1 METQFELNIFKA
13 PSIKALK
20 ALYYKSKSYI
30 VEKSNLDNEAAR
42 LVRVS
47 KKYVKL
53 PALRKSLRKTENEL
67 NIFRKTTIE
76 TLKSAYY
83 ESISIV

>member
-13 PSIKALK
+13 PSIKALE
-20 ALYYKSKSYI
+20 ALYYKSKNYI

-53 PALRKSLRKTENEL
+53 PALRKSLKKTENEL

>member
-1 METQFELNIFKA
+1 MKTQHELKIFKA
-13 PSIKALK
+13 QSIKALK
-20 ALYYKSKSYI
+20 TLYYKSKTYI
-30 VEKSNLDNEAAR
+30 VEKSNLNNETAS

-47 KKYVKL
+47 KKFIKL
-53 PALRKSLRKTENEL
+53 PALRKSLKKTENEL

-83 ESISIV
+83 ESTCIV

>member
-1 METQFELNIFKA
+1 MKTQQELNIFKA

-20 ALYYKSKSYI
+20 ALYYKSKTYI
-30 VEKSNLDNEAAR
+30 IEKSNLDNETAY

-47 KKYVKL
+47 KKLIKS
-53 PALRKSLRKTENEL
+53 PAIRKSLKKTKKEL

-83 ESISIV
+83 ESTCIV